1 MLKGENMSKRRIV
14 RLFESRSGNLEN
26 RLRKDYIQNGVATI
40 PCRVSDYNDVISNYS
55 VKGFETLNQEFVDF
69 IKRTDEVIPPEYPV
83 VLNIISDTLSTEEKK
98 AIKETIEDH
107 FAYELGVVEN
117 HEKRHTRTFILMLIG
132 MVLSG
137 ILLWLTRTLE
147 EESRELFFVLFW
159 FLGDTL
165 CDYIFLTGHD
175 LRHDRRLAG
184 RLASVKII
192 FSNVFEKPKYTDTN
206 REKLYSEIEK
216 DVKETIRD

>member
-1 MLKGENMSKRRIV
+1 MSKRRIV
-14 RLFESRSGNLEN
+14 KLFESRSGNLED
-26 RLRKDYIQNGVATI
+26 RLKKDYIQNGVVTI

-83 VLNIISDTLSTEEKK
+83 VLNIISDTLSAEEKK

-175 LRHDRRLAG
+175 LRHNRRLAG

-192 FSNVFEKPKYTDTN
+192 FSDVFEKPKYTDTN

-216 DVKETIRD
+216 DVEETIKD

>member
-1 MLKGENMSKRRIV
+1 MSKRRIV
-14 RLFESRSGNLEN
+14 KLFESRSGNLED
-26 RLRKDYIQNGVATI
+26 RLRKDYIQNGVVTI
-40 PCRVSDYNDVISNYS
+40 PCRISDYNDVLSNYS
-55 VKGFETLNQEFVDF
+55 IKGFETLNQEFVDF

-117 HEKRHTRTFILMLIG
+117 NEKRHTRTFILMLIG

-184 RLASVKII
+184 RLASVKIV
-192 FSNVFEKPKYTDTN
+192 FSDEFEKPKYTDTN

-216 DVKETIRD
+216 DVKETIKDEESKI

>member
-1 MLKGENMSKRRIV
+1 MSKRRIV
-14 RLFESRSGNLEN
+14 KLFESRSGNLEN
-26 RLRKDYIQNGVATI
+26 RLRKDYIQNGVVTI

-83 VLNIISDTLSTEEKK
+83 VLNIISDTLSAEEKK

-192 FSNVFEKPKYTDTN
+192 FSDDFEKPNYTDTN

-216 DVKETIRD
+216 DVKETIKD